1 MGKVCKKYLFELS
14 LGLWFKPFGFLD
26 ENFFWV
32 FKTAF
37 NVSSGRLS
45 GKKKIF
51 VNYSVFCLVSM
62 FQQFFVDFWREK
74 WSRFVE
80 TLIYLSKKTFW
91 EKAEWCKRIQ
101 FTALRTMG
109 KLWKFFGIKFGCTIE
124 TEFKDSGEKFWRNLS
139 FFRIICF
146 IYHFPTLSESFPLS
160 SKKLC
165 GTILKTTFRKPNK
178 NFRGKNFFF
187 GKCVVL

>member
-1 MGKVCKKYLFELS
+1 
-14 LGLWFKPFGFLD
+14 
-26 ENFFWV
+26 
-32 FKTAF
+32 
-37 NVSSGRLS
+37 
-45 GKKKIF
+45 
-51 VNYSVFCLVSM
+51 M

-187 GKCVVL
+187 WKMCSFVIFSDIEYILDFRRSFSTGLSKLYSECSVERYQQEDFFEQKN